1 MTSLKW
7 DIQKPVRDHNGETA
21 PLNRSGAQ
29 KGAATDANADPDTY
43 GTLNRPC
50 TVQVE
55 EDRLIGDF
63 YRRHNN
69 VAGDK
74 PPDAPGADKKLGTFS
89 GVFMPTT
96 LNVLSILMFLRFGF
110 ILGQVGILGMVLLLL
125 LSYAIDLLTTLSISA
140 IATNG
145 TVRGGGAYYMISR
158 SLGPEFGGSI
168 GVVFF
173 FGQVLNAGLNVAGFC
188 QPILASFGE
197 AAGGP
202 LPEGRWHEFVYATG
216 VLLFCTSI
224 CMFGSG
230 LFAQA
235 GKLLFVIL
243 IVATVSVPVSVF
255 VVGPFFVEKLGIWY
269 SGPSWEVFA
278 DNLLPRFTAGAVGSD
293 LPAGQLETFTSLFGV
308 FFPATAGIFA
318 GASMSGDLKRP
329 SHSIPKGT
337 LTGLGLTFILYS
349 AVILGMGVSIPRAL
363 LYRDISVIETVNM
376 SKWLIL
382 FGEMSTS
389 LFSAMVGVIGAAYVL
404 QAIAKDAL
412 VPYTSFLAVEIRGL
426 PIPAVVA
433 TYILTQLTLFF
444 PLNKLATF
452 ITMAYLMTFVVT
464 NLACFLLK
472 IAAAPNF
479 RPSFKYFSS
488 TSALLGAVSCVASMF
503 VADGWA
509 SVSAIVLLAFLFIL
523 IHYVSP
529 PKPWGDVSQALL
541 YHQVRKYLLKLRQD
555 HVKFWRP
562 QILLLVDDPR
572 SAWGLIK
579 FCNYLKKGGLYILGH
594 VVVTKNFQETFKE
607 IKKQQQ
613 SWTKLRDMT
622 GAKAF
627 VQIACSPDVVWG
639 ARNVFLG
646 SGLGGMKP
654 NITILGSI
662 RDKETGQHPVG
673 LHQAQTIDMEALPTD
688 SCRKESNIRVT
699 QWVNII
705 EDIIAMQGNV
715 AIARGF
721 MGMELPGKNV
731 HTTQKYIDLY
741 PIQMSA
747 QVVDENGDST
757 MTTNFDTY
765 TLILQMGA
773 ILRTVPL
780 WKERYT
786 LRVIVFVE
794 FADAV
799 EEERERVS
807 TLLDTLRI
815 KAELLVLCLNSGE
828 YSAYEC
834 IIKGTSNSVVEA
846 KMSEQDWWGELVEAR
861 EHNKPY
867 AFTRKMEEHKVIAID
882 HKRRHTFS
890 SLSHLGASFS
900 LRANSISSAGTFD
913 SEGFSDYDE
922 NSSVIDEEED
932 EDEDEESV
940 ASPPV
945 VHRHNSLFST
955 SRPLDRVKDKSKDD
969 ASSSGRS
976 SGLSSSASS
985 SHERHNSNKP
995 VFTSQAIPKTRVND
1009 NEDDEGNTV
1018 MFEHGDDPAHPNVL
1032 SFNDLPARAQHIVLN
1047 DMMATHSTKEDTV
1060 VIFSTLPAPSMGT
1073 HKSEADSLDF
1083 VDSLELWC
1091 TDLPPVLLLHCQT
1104 MTVTTAL

>member
-1 MTSLKW
+1 MPSLTW
-7 DIQKPVRDHNGETA
+7 DIQKPVREETA
-21 PLNRSGAQ
+21 PIRGGPSNTPDHNYGALQ
-29 KGAATDANADPDTY
+29 
-43 GTLNRPC
+43 RPC
-50 TVQVE
+50 TVQQE

-63 YRRHNN
+63 YKRHNS

-74 PPDAPGADKKLGTFS
+74 PADTGDEKLGTFS

-110 ILGQVGILGMVLLLL
+110 ILGQVGILGMFALLV

-158 SLGPEFGGSI
+158 SLGPEFGGAI

-188 QPILASFGE
+188 QPILSSFGQN
-197 AAGGP
+197 AGGFF
-202 LPEGRWHEFVYATG
+202 PEGYWYEFFYATG

-230 LFAQA
+230 LFSQA
-235 GKLLFVIL
+235 GKVLFVIL
-243 IVATVSVPVSVF
+243 IVATVSVPLSVF
-255 VVGPFFVEKLGIWY
+255 FVKPFLVTKLDIWY
-269 SGPSWEVFA
+269 MGPSWDVFS
-278 DNLLPRFTAGAVGSD
+278 DNLLPRFTTGAVGSD
-293 LPAGQLETFTSLFGV
+293 LPPGQMETFTSLFGV

-329 SHSIPKGT
+329 SYSIPKGT
-337 LTGLGLTFILYS
+337 LSGLGLTFILY
-349 AVILGMGVSIPRAL
+349 AATILGMGVAIPRAL
-363 LYRDISVIETVNM
+363 LYKDISVIETVNL

-389 LFSAMVGVIGAAYVL
+389 LFSSMVGVIGAAYVL

-412 VPYTSFLAVEIRGL
+412 VPYTSFLASEINGL
-426 PIPAVVA
+426 PIPAVFT

-444 PLNKLATF
+444 PLNRLATF

-472 IAAAPNF
+472 IASAPNF

-488 TSALLGAVSCVASMF
+488 TTAFLGAVSCIASMF
-503 VADGWA
+503 IADGWA
-509 SVSAIVLLAFLFIL
+509 SIGAIVILAFLFIL

-541 YHQVRKYLLKLRQD
+541 YHQVRKYLLRLRQD

-594 VVVTKNFQETFKE
+594 VVITKDFQETFKE
-607 IKKQQQ
+607 VKKQQQ

-654 NITILGSI
+654 NITILGSL
-662 RDKETGQHPVG
+662 RDKSQPLD
-673 LHQAQTIDMEALPTD
+673 LHRAQTIDMEALPTD
-688 SCRKESNIRVT
+688 NCRKESNIRVT

-721 MGMELPGKNV
+721 MGMELPGKNIK
-731 HTTQKYIDLY
+731 TTQKYIDLY

-747 QVVDENGDST
+747 QVVDENGTST

-786 LRVIVFVE
+786 LRVVVFVE
-794 FADAV
+794 FEDAV

-815 KAELLVLCLNSGE
+815 KAKILVLCLNSGN
-828 YSAYEC
+828 YAAYEC
-834 IIKGTSNSVVEA
+834 IIKGTSNPAVES
-846 KMSEQDWWGELVEAR
+846 KLSEQDWWSELVEAR
-861 EHNKPY
+861 ESNKPY

-922 NSSVIDEEED
+922 NSSVIDDEED
-932 EDEDEESV
+932 EDEDDTSELEQNTS
-940 ASPPV
+940 AL
-945 VHRHNSLFST
+945 HRHNSLFST
-955 SRPLDRVKDKSKDD
+955 SRPLDRVKDKSRDD
-969 ASSSGRS
+969 ESSSGRS
-976 SGLSSSASS
+976 SPSSSTH
-985 SHERHNSNKP
+985 HERHNSNKP
-995 VFTSQAIPKTRVND
+995 AFTSQAIPKTKVND
-1009 NEDDEGNTV
+1009 NDDDEGNTV

-1032 SFNDLPARAQHIVLN
+1032 SFNDVPARAQHIILN
-1047 DMMATHSTKEDTV
+1047 DMMATLSSKEDTV

-1073 HKSEADSLDF
+1073 HRSERESLDF

-1091 TDLPPVLLLHCQT
+1091 QDLPPVLLLHCQT